1 MLIRR
6 RMGVRAT
13 EPDAM
18 GRQFALLRGFRDL
31 EARRLTFGG
40 ALGVVAVAI
49 FGIAVAEAKPGP
61 LGTLA
66 AFAAAVGAFVVVT
79 FGVAWVFRPRPIAR
93 ALEAYRW
100 SARAAADRWRRLTGE
115 PIPRTPSA
123 ARAWLETHPAVRR
136 PEDLARIELLVWIGE
151 FEAARRV
158 VATLPE
164 RTPMERFDRALE
176 RAFVGF
182 VADRDGDLEPVRRAL
197 GELEA
202 GPTASDPDQLRL
214 ADLLL
219 AVEDARQRA
228 VYGGDWLEPLLA
240 ARDRLGASVDGL
252 LLGDL
257 VRWTV
262 RPLVILGLVSA
273 AVSFIAAGAVPTH

>member
-61 LGTLA
+61 LWTLA

-123 ARAWLETHPAVRR
+123 ARAWLEAHPATGR
-136 PEDLARIELLVWIGE
+136 PADLARIELLVWIGE

-164 RTPMERFDRALE
+164 GTPMERFDRALE

-202 GPTASDPDQLRL
+202 DPSDQEDLRL
-214 ADLLL
+214 TDLLL

-262 RPLVILGLVSA
+262 RPLVILGLISA